1 MQKLDIATNWQVNFA
16 TAADCPTTPSDSKL
30 LWSDE
35 QGLAVSST
43 AVGAAVEYQMRFW
56 DQALAHIQPQ
66 LKSINLI
73 ALSGNAIEATLE
85 HLLIDQIYPRLLAH
99 EGQLVLHAGAV
110 EISGKL
116 ALFLGDSG
124 MGKSTI
130 VASLFQAGA
139 SLLND
144 DTLVVGQDACG
155 FSGQAI
161 YHGLRLLPDSLAS
174 LFPMQT
180 ETRQMAHYSPKQR
193 LNVAMPDD
201 QDTGAQPLG
210 AMFFLAPAT
219 DELTI
224 SLRLMS
230 AAETCMGII
239 TNSFS
244 LDPTD
249 TLLACKKLQQAST
262 LANAV
267 PAFELSYPRNY
278 AVLPQVHTRIRQQM
292 AECAASTS
300 ASSEAENP

>member
-1 MQKLDIATNWQVNFA
+1 MQKIDIATNWQASF
-16 TAADCPTTPSDSKL
+16 TTPPDCPTYPVDAKL
-30 LWSDE
+30 LWADE
-35 QGLAVSST
+35 QGLEVSSS
-43 AVGAAVEYQMRFW
+43 AVNSTVEYQMRFW

-66 LKSINLI
+66 LKSINLT
-73 ALSGNAIEATLE
+73 ALSDNTTDTTVE
-85 HLLIDQIYPRLLAH
+85 HLLVDQIYPRLLAH

-110 EISGKL
+110 GINGKL

-124 MGKSTI
+124 MGKSTL
-130 VASLFQAGA
+130 VASLYQAGA

-144 DTLVVGQDACG
+144 DTLVVGQDAYG

-278 AVLPQVHTRIRQQM
+278 AVLPQVHAKIREQM
-292 AECAASTS
+292 AECSKS
-300 ASSEAENP
+300 ISDSPEA